1 MCAPSGTRSGL
12 GWTPSPSRTDRA
24 AAGLIAVPRRWLHTA
39 GAEGN
44 NHINWRFPMFI
55 LAQIAHRRITR
66 PPVVAAVKVDDLTA
80 LAVAVGVLTS
90 PTVRPAR

>member
-1 MCAPSGTRSGL
+1 
-12 GWTPSPSRTDRA
+12 
-24 AAGLIAVPRRWLHTA
+24 
-39 GAEGN
+39 
-44 NHINWRFPMFI
+44 MFI

>member
-1 MCAPSGTRSGL
+1 M
-12 GWTPSPSRTDRA
+12 PSPNRTDRA

-44 NHINWRFPMFI
+44 TPTQLEVPVSFS
-55 LAQIAHRRITR
+55 LAQIARRRITR
-66 PPVVAAVKVDDLTA
+66 PPVLARVEVDDLTA

-90 PTVRPAR
+90 PTLRPAS